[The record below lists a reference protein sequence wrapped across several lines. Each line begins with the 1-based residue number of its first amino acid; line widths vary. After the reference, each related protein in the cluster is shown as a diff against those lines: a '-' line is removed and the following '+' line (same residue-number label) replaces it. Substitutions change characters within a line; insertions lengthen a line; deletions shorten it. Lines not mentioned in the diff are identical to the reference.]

1 MQNKKSNKQNIA
13 NALNS
18 LNSTGPKTPEGKRTV
33 SLNAMTHGHSGHGCF
48 VAEHLKEDFKSHF
61 QDYQSQWKP
70 KGAEEDFLVHSL
82 AQMSWSLIT
91 IRDTSESLMVML
103 GAKSSPWETGNA
115 QQDFMAAQAAH
126 FGDQMKQL
134 NLLGLYE
141 NRKQRLY
148 NTTRDKL
155 VQIQTQRKADEAE
168 ALKNASLLR
177 RAALKSIQ
185 LHEKE
190 WLPSEDG
197 FVCTVAEI
205 DRFIS
210 YTDRLAVASGGVKA
224 AA

>member
-1 MQNKKSNKQNIA
+1 
-13 NALNS
+13 
-18 LNSTGPKTPEGKRTV
+18 
-33 SLNAMTHGHSGHGCF
+33 
-48 VAEHLKEDFKSHF
+48 
-61 QDYQSQWKP
+61 
-70 KGAEEDFLVHSL
+70 
-82 AQMSWSLIT
+82 MSWSLIT
-91 IRDTSESLMVML
+91 LRDTSENLMVML
-103 GAKSSPWETGNA
+103 GAKSSPWETGSA

-177 RAALKSIQ
+177 RAALKSFQ

-190 WLPSEDG
+190 WQPSEDG

-205 DRFIS
+205 DRYIS
-210 YTDRLAVASGGVKA
+210 YTDRLAAASGGEKA